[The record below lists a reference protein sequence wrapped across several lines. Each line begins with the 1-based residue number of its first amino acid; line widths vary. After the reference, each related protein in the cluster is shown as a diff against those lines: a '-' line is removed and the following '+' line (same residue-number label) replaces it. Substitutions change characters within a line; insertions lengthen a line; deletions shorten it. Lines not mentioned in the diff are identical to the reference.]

1 MPPFSLSHTARFA
14 RDLDRNFLTIGIA
27 AKRRR
32 ATTPTGCSG
41 GECPTELHVSGAVHV
56 YLQSDAV
63 AVTNIGGPENR
74 GPPAG
79 YPFQLEPWATPSI
92 VRNGSMLSILLIRND
107 RIIEV
112 DFLSRTCAVDPH
124 FESIL
129 I

>member
-79 YPFQLEPWATPSI
+79 YPFQLEPYFGRRVA
-92 VRNGSMLSILLIRND
+92 G
-107 RIIEV
+107 II
-112 DFLSRTCAVDPH
+112 
-124 FESIL
+124 SIL
-129 I
+129 IQNEGRQRKFDSKS